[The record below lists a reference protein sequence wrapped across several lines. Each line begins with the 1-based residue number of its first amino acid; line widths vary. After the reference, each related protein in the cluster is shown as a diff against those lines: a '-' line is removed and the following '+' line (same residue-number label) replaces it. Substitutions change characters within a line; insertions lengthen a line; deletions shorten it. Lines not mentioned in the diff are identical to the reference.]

1 MRINKDENGTRAK
14 YHCTIDLLL
23 DWCGFSCMK
32 TDNFGF
38 HLQNRLFQISKTGQR
53 YSDTF
58 HFSIPWPYKMMCVN
72 PLMRLC
78 HPPDG
83 STSPK
88 YKLLCFITTKFFCK
102 EKNALALALHS
113 NIRLGWKGLPGTNT
127 LA

>member
-1 MRINKDENGTRAK
+1 
-14 YHCTIDLLL
+14 
-23 DWCGFSCMK
+23 MK
-32 TDNFGF
+32 TDNIGF
-38 HLQNRLFQISKTGQR
+38 HLQNRLFLINKTGQR

-58 HFSIPWPYKMMCVN
+58 PFSTPWPYKMMCVN

-88 YKLLCFITTKFFCK
+88 YKLLCFITTKIFCK

-127 LA
+127 LANYKHYGRIKFYNIGPWLEH